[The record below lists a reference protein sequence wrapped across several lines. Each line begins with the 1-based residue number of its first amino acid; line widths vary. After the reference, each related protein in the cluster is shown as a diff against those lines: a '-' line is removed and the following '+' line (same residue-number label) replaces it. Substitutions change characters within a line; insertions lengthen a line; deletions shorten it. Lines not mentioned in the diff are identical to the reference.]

1 MPSKPPAQVSSP
13 SSDSM
18 GRFAL
23 IAQATCLFAQVLRHI
38 NSPSLDKELLRDEAL
53 LLDRALNSLRSLLDV
68 LTTAGDEPQ
77 KVPFLSQ
84 TTICAM

>member
-1 MPSKPPAQVSSP
+1 
-13 SSDSM
+13 M
-18 GRFAL
+18 GCFAL

-38 NSPSLDKELLRDEAL
+38 NSPCLDKELLRDEAL
-53 LLDRALNSLRSLLDV
+53 HLDRALNSLRFLLDV
-68 LTTAGDEPQ
+68 LTTTGAEPQ